1 MKIGDKVQIRRSSG
15 LSCEAC
21 ISEIIP
27 SQQLV
32 AVHWLEG
39 EESKGKKITF
49 DNLLLFN
56 PNLVIDEM
64 EEASKEGG
72 AKQTS
77 ETREVVGKGVKFPS
91 MIPCSR
97 RSLKISR
104 AGETVGSKKEKK
116 EMKGK
121 NLRMRSRKDSL
132 RVEEAWRLGR
142 LGNQLSRL
150 LTVNF
155 TFSSMIEP
163 KVEKRFSMRADIS
176 SVKRHEPLRVQY
188 NNKFITMIE
197 DYRKQLLCKPL
208 SIADPVMNNRITV
221 CVRVRPLNETEIAR
235 KQFSVV
241 TVAKRD
247 VIILHQPQTKVD
259 TTKFLENQ
267 TFRFD
272 YVFNESC
279 NNDMVYQYTAKPL
292 TRTIFEKGFATCF
305 AYGQTGTG
313 KTYTMSGGVEGKQLN
328 VDSGIYGKT
337 VQDIF
342 HLLNYEYYKLNLK
355 VSCCF
360 FEIYG
365 EKVNDLLNNKQP
377 LKVLEDGCNEIRLT
391 NLKEV
396 VVDNEEDVF
405 KLIKKGSDVR
415 TSGQTSMNRNS
426 SRSHAVFQIILRD
439 KMSNEVHGKFS
450 LVDLAG
456 NERGADNISLDRQ
469 TRIESSGINNSLFRL
484 KECIRAIGQKKT
496 YVPFRTSKL
505 TMVLRDSF
513 VAENARTC
521 MIAMISPGNLSCE
534 HTSNTLQ
541 YANRVKEL
549 IVNEL
554 EVMGKVD
561 DQEVE
566 DDLEKTYDVPISSMP
581 ACLVMQLAEK
591 ERNQSNC
598 DTIPC
603 EVNDE
608 EKACSLSILQTK
620 LLEKH
625 QFLLQNMKSWSACL
639 QDLYSQNKNTKY
651 DFMMY
656 AGAVSALLTGHIKT
670 MQQLQEAADE
680 YLQLQVREA
689 KED

>member
-150 LTVNF
+150 LT
-155 TFSSMIEP
+155 P

-566 DDLEKTYDVPISSMP
+566 DDLEKTYD
-581 ACLVMQLAEK
+581 
-591 ERNQSNC
+591 RNQSNC

>member
-104 AGETVGSKKEKK
+104 AGESVGSKKEKK
-116 EMKGK
+116 EMKELEDAIKKGFITS
-121 NLRMRSRKDSL
+121 RRSMAPRASRKS
-132 RVEEAWRLGR
+132 VV
-142 LGNQLSRL
+142 S
-150 LTVNF
+150 
-155 TFSSMIEP
+155 TFDKP

>member
-104 AGETVGSKKEKK
+104 AGESVGSKKEKK
-116 EMKGK
+116 EMKELEDAIKKGFITS
-121 NLRMRSRKDSL
+121 RRSMAPRAPRKS
-132 RVEEAWRLGR
+132 VV
-142 LGNQLSRL
+142 S
-150 LTVNF
+150 
-155 TFSSMIEP
+155 TFDKP

-554 EVMGKVD
+554 EVMGKID

>member
-72 AKQTS
+72 AKQMS
-77 ETREVVGKGVKFPS
+77 ETGEVVGKGVKFPS

-104 AGETVGSKKEKK
+104 ASESVGSKKEKK
-116 EMKGK
+116 EMKELEDAIKKGFIT
-121 NLRMRSRKDSL
+121 NRRSMAPRSSRKS
-132 RVEEAWRLGR
+132 VV
-142 LGNQLSRL
+142 S
-150 LTVNF
+150 
-155 TFSSMIEP
+155 TFDKP

-176 SVKRHEPLRVQY
+176 TVKRHEPLRAHY

-221 CVRVRPLNETEIAR
+221 CVRVRPLNETEIAK

-279 NNDMVYQYTAKPL
+279 TNDMVYQYTAKPL

-439 KMSNEVHGKFS
+439 KISNEVHGKFS

-554 EVMGKVD
+554 EVMAKVD
-561 DQEVE
+561 GQEVE
-566 DDLEKTYDVPISSMP
+566 DDLEKTYDVPISSIP

-591 ERNQSNC
+591 DRNERNC

-608 EKACSLSILQTK
+608 EKACSLNVLQTK

-639 QDLYSQNKNTKY
+639 QDLYSQSKNTKY

-656 AGAVSALLTGHIKT
+656 AGSVSALLTGHIKT

>member
-72 AKQTS
+72 AKQMS
-77 ETREVVGKGVKFPS
+77 ETSEVVGKGVKIPS

-104 AGETVGSKKEKK
+104 ASESVGSKK

-132 RVEEAWRLGR
+132 RIEEAWRLGR
-142 LGNQLSRL
+142 LGNQLPRL
-150 LTVNF
+150 LT
-155 TFSSMIEP
+155 P

-176 SVKRHEPLRVQY
+176 TVKRHEPLRAHY

-221 CVRVRPLNETEIAR
+221 CVRVRPLNEKEIAR

-279 NNDMVYQYTAKPL
+279 TNDMVYQYTAKPL

-342 HLLNYEYYKLNLK
+342 HLLNYEYYELNLQ

-426 SRSHAVFQIILRD
+426 SRSHAIWPV
-439 KMSNEVHGKFS
+439 MNEVLITYPWIVK
-450 LVDLAG
+450 L
-456 NERGADNISLDRQ
+456 
-469 TRIESSGINNSLFRL
+469 ESKVR
-484 KECIRAIGQKKT
+484 ECIRAIGQRKN

-554 EVMGKVD
+554 EVMAKVD
-561 DQEVE
+561 DQEVEVE

-591 ERNQSNC
+591 EKNQRNC
-598 DTIPC
+598 DTTPC

-608 EKACSLSILQTK
+608 ENARSLSVLQTN

>member
-64 EEASKEGG
+64 AEASKEGG

-77 ETREVVGKGVKFPS
+77 ETSEVVGKGVKFPS

-104 AGETVGSKKEKK
+104 AGESVGSKKEKK
-116 EMKGK
+116 EMKELEDAIKKGFITS
-121 NLRMRSRKDSL
+121 RRSVAPRASRKS
-132 RVEEAWRLGR
+132 VV
-142 LGNQLSRL
+142 S
-150 LTVNF
+150 
-155 TFSSMIEP
+155 TFDKP

-365 EKVNDLLNNKQP
+365 EKVNDLLNNKQQ

-566 DDLEKTYDVPISSMP
+566 DDLDKTYDVPISSMP

>member
-104 AGETVGSKKEKK
+104 AGESVGSKKEKK
-116 EMKGK
+116 EMKELEDAIKKGFITS
-121 NLRMRSRKDSL
+121 RRSVAPRASRKS
-132 RVEEAWRLGR
+132 VV
-142 LGNQLSRL
+142 S
-150 LTVNF
+150 
-155 TFSSMIEP
+155 TFDKP

>member
-72 AKQTS
+72 AKQMS
-77 ETREVVGKGVKFPS
+77 ETSEVVGKGVKIPS

-104 AGETVGSKKEKK
+104 ASESVGSKK

-132 RVEEAWRLGR
+132 RIEEAWRLGR
-142 LGNQLSRL
+142 LGNQLPRL
-150 LTVNF
+150 LT
-155 TFSSMIEP
+155 P

-176 SVKRHEPLRVQY
+176 TVKRHEPLRAHY

-221 CVRVRPLNETEIAR
+221 CVRVRPLNEKEIAR

-279 NNDMVYQYTAKPL
+279 TNDMVYQYTAKPL

-342 HLLNYEYYKLNLK
+342 HLLNYEYYELNLQ

-439 KMSNEVHGKFS
+439 KMSNGVHGKFS

-484 KECIRAIGQKKT
+484 KECIRAIGQRKN

-554 EVMGKVD
+554 EVMAKVD
-561 DQEVE
+561 DQEVEVE

-591 ERNQSNC
+591 EKNQRNC
-598 DTIPC
+598 DTTPC

-608 EKACSLSILQTK
+608 ENARSLSVLQTN